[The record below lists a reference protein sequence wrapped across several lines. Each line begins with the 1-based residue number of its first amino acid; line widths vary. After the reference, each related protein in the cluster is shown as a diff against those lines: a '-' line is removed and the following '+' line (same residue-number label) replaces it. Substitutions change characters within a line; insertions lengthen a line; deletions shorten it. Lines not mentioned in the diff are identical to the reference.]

1 MIDPVMWISEWNW
14 SENEVMIGEDDFLI
28 VWRLNDC

>member
-14 SENEVMIGEDDFLI
+14 SENEVMIGVKMTSLLYED
-28 VWRLNDC
+28 